1 MRPSPGTGGTGA
13 PVPDF
18 IRFLV
23 PVPVVRQDVVRQDVV
38 RQEVAWKGAPALTA
52 ACPLLVV
59 VLLTVVP
66 LGDLLP
72 LGDLFP
78 RSSKPPRADPAAE
91 ISGPAPA
98 GPMALGV
105 LLLEASLEVP

>member
-23 PVPVVRQDVVRQDVV
+23 PVPVVRQDVV